1 MSIHDA
7 DLSRR
12 LNDFL
17 SRRQPPKAF
26 AANEKAQ
33 AEQFTAYLKALKK
46 YAPQGDNLQD
56 WWTRFL
62 DELGQSSETWAWP
75 SEREVWNACKSASGT
90 SRREGPGD
98 GWKADPVAIN
108 LRRLEAGEPMGD
120 FWLWGRGALQLVAAG
135 ADRSALRERR
145 IMQAQHMAEVYDQD
159 TVRAKLAEL
168 KAKHERAETE
178 VFDTQ
183 RRHRELPTIKPK
195 RAFSRD
201 ELEALVA

>member
-12 LNDFL
+12 MNDFL

-26 AANEKAQ
+26 AANENAQ

-46 YAPQGDNLQD
+46 YAPQGDTLHD
-56 WWTRFL
+56 WWGRFM

-75 SEREVWNACKSASGT
+75 SEREVWNACKAASGN
-90 SRREGPGD
+90 SRREGTGD
-98 GWKADPVAIN
+98 AWKADPIAIN

-135 ADRSALRERR
+135 ADRHALRERR
-145 IMQAQHMAEVYDQD
+145 IMQAQHMSEVYDQD

-183 RRHRELPTIKPK
+183 RRQRELPTVQPK

-201 ELEALVA
+201 ELETLVA

>member
-12 LNDFL
+12 MNDFL

-26 AANEKAQ
+26 AANESAQ

-46 YAPQGDNLQD
+46 YAPQGDTLHD
-56 WWTRFL
+56 WWGRFMT
-62 DELGQSSETWAWP
+62 ELGQSSETWAWP
-75 SEREVWNACKSASGT
+75 SEREVWNACKAASGN
-90 SRREGPGD
+90 SRRDGTGD
-98 GWKADPVAIN
+98 AWKPDPVAIN
-108 LRRLEAGEPMGD
+108 LRRLEAGEAMGD

-135 ADRSALRERR
+135 ADRHALRERR
-145 IMQAQHMAEVYDQD
+145 IAQAQQMAEVYDQD

-168 KAKHERAETE
+168 KGKHERAEAD
-178 VFDTQ
+178 VFEGQ
-183 RRHRELPTIKPK
+183 RRHRELPSVTPK
-195 RAFSRD
+195 RAFTRD

>member
-1 MSIHDA
+1 MNLHDA
-7 DLSRR
+7 DLTRR
-12 LNDFL
+12 LSDFL
-17 SRRQPPKAF
+17 TRRQPPRSF
-26 AANEKAQ
+26 ATNEKAQ
-33 AEQFTAYLKALKK
+33 SDQFSSYLSILRRF
-46 YAPQGDNLQD
+46 APEGDKLHD
-56 WWTRFL
+56 WWGKFIEAL
-62 DELGQSSETWAWP
+62 SEQSETWAWP
-75 SEREVWNACKSASGT
+75 TEKELRNACKAASGKAQKNDA
-90 SRREGPGD
+90 SA
-98 GWKADPVAIN
+98 WKPDDVAIN
-108 LRRLEAGEPMGD
+108 LARLQANEPMSD
-120 FWLWGRGALQLVAAG
+120 YWLWGRGALQLVAAG
-135 ADRSALRERR
+135 ADRHALRERR